1 MASVPVPVTE
11 SDVEDLDGIPPGFSP
26 GGGAGQAA
34 ASSSGPII
42 GLTQEQFNALLQA
55 ATGRASRDDSNV
67 SGKDIMKLLPKPEAF
82 SAPTREQEHTLWPNW
97 VWGFRQYMGAL
108 DINFT
113 SEMDFVEKNLSA
125 PLPMSMQTSAQQQRA
140 RQVYAMLA
148 SLIRGRGYLVVKQC
162 ETGNGYEALRQLMAM
177 FAPKSQGRSL
187 GILTAITQVPAFK
200 QNEAL
205 LPQVLELERVFEE
218 YESASSEAIQESVK
232 TALLLR
238 CLPNATKNQIF
249 ASLPENASYSE
260 VREACL
266 RMGRQHF
273 KWQSVSYF
281 HSVPQALPSQGEAV
295 PMEIDVVSRYFKSAG
310 KGKQGGKPKGTFKGP
325 PKHPKGSGK
334 QDGKQ
339 DKGKQQKGD
348 KGSKGGG
355 KGNQGG
361 KQGKGPGNKAN
372 VQCHNCGR
380 MGHYARDCWRPR
392 GTASVNRFPIGR
404 PTCHRCW

>member
-1 MASVPVPVTE
+1 
-11 SDVEDLDGIPPGFSP
+11 
-26 GGGAGQAA
+26 
-34 ASSSGPII
+34 
-42 GLTQEQFNALLQA
+42 
-55 ATGRASRDDSNV
+55 
-67 SGKDIMKLLPKPEAF
+67 MKLLPKPEAF

-218 YESASSEAIQESVK
+218 SSEAIQESVK

-266 RMGRQHF
+266 RMDRQHF

-295 PMEIDVVSRYFKSAG
+295 LMEIDVVSRYFKGAG

-348 KGSKGGG
+348 KRR
-355 KGNQGG
+355 QR
-361 KQGKGPGNKAN
+361 QPGR
-372 VQCHNCGR
+372 Q
-380 MGHYARDCWRPR
+380 AR
-392 GTASVNRFPIGR
+392 
-404 PTCHRCW
+404 